1 MSPDVGDCCYCLNY
15 QNYMFSPLGLFF
27 IFNALSSVGPG
38 CELTWLNW
46 LQPDWFVSKPAAY
59 ARLQESFRPRIQ
71 EASQVEE
78 WLSQCCFSQWNQ
90 TKLWIGFIILPMVFW
105 PMSLLPV
112 WHLCQFARH
121 HDQQAGPAFL
131 PALMAMLSSMTTV
144 TASPQGPSVASE
156 DEDREKWLDD
166 KLRQISSLDY
176 YDFLAFS
183 QFNRRWCCFCSYL
196 ENWDDNI
203 ELNIILE

>member
-1 MSPDVGDCCYCLNY
+1 MDWIHNFTDGVLAHEFIASLVICVNLN
-15 QNYMFSPLGLFF
+15 L
-27 IFNALSSVGPG
+27 A
-38 CELTWLNW
+38 
-46 LQPDWFVSKPAAY
+46 FV
-59 ARLQESFRPRIQ
+59 
-71 EASQVEE
+71 
-78 WLSQCCFSQWNQ
+78 
-90 TKLWIGFIILPMVFW
+90 
-105 PMSLLPV
+105 
-112 WHLCQFARH
+112 QFARH

-183 QFNRRWCCFCSYL
+183 QFNRR
-196 ENWDDNI
+196 
-203 ELNIILE
+203 